1 MRLIDAD
8 KIIKWADDS
17 VAQYGGTYSTD
28 MLNMF
33 GLFKHIIDNA
43 PTVDTRGDLIK
54 RNLAIAYA
62 TSGLIRKID
71 GEDWIRTSEVKQS
84 LNDVPTVKQEVYM
97 TGEDYDLFMRGYK
110 QARKDFEGNQGEWK
124 RHDEWRN
131 GEYVGGFYHVNC
143 PCENCYFV
151 KWPMNYCGNCGTE
164 MKRKPRDCEHCK
176 HYVERDG
183 SQGCESWDC
192 HFEDREDG

>member
-43 PTVDTRGDLIK
+43 PTVEPTFGVFKSICC
-54 RNLAIAYA
+54 
-62 TSGLIRKID
+62 
-71 GEDWIRTSEVKQS
+71 EDCDK
-84 LNDVPTVKQEVYM
+84 N
-97 TGEDYDLFMRGYK
+97 
-110 QARKDFEGNQGEWK
+110 ARPQGEWIFERMK
-124 RHDEWRN
+124 GRTYSDFVFCSECQKPN
-131 GEYVGGFYHVNC
+131 GFYETNFC
-143 PCENCYFV
+143 P
-151 KWPMNYCGNCGTE
+151 NCGAE